1 MEYAIGFN
9 LGKDRGYNCIQMS
22 QCTDPKYN
30 GKVFFNDEKY
40 LKDPSHTAEP
50 YLVKFDPQDQFCQ
63 VVPLETLKGV

>member
-9 LGKDRGYNCIQMS
+9 LGTDGGRNCIQMT
-22 QCTDPKYN
+22 QCTDPKCN
-30 GKVFFNDEKY
+30 GKVWYNQDNLPEPGHQSK
-40 LKDPSHTAEP
+40 P

>member
-9 LGKDRGYNCIQMS
+9 LGKDGGRNCIQMT
-22 QCTDPKYN
+22 QCTDPQYN
-30 GKVFFNDEKY
+30 GKVWFNNDPS
-40 LKDPSHTAEP
+40 LKDPSHTAVP